1 VKYSNSAYNYI
12 EGFKKVLFY
21 FFVQITSLAK
31 LLQAQTKTLNMNTS
45 TTGPYSCVILDD
57 EPLITKI
64 IERYIS
70 NMENLELKGIFTDPI
85 DAMAAF
91 KEFERVDFLFLDIE
105 MDVSGFDVA
114 RMLRNSVR
122 FIIYISSH
130 STYAINDLLNADRLL
145 VKPVVF
151 RAFHDTVNDLISGEG
166 KH

>member
-1 VKYSNSAYNYI
+1 
-12 EGFKKVLFY
+12 
-21 FFVQITSLAK
+21 
-31 LLQAQTKTLNMNTS
+31 
-45 TTGPYSCVILDD
+45 
-57 EPLITKI
+57 
-64 IERYIS
+64 
-70 NMENLELKGIFTDPI
+70 MENLELKGIFTDPI

>member
-1 VKYSNSAYNYI
+1 
-12 EGFKKVLFY
+12 
-21 FFVQITSLAK
+21 
-31 LLQAQTKTLNMNTS
+31 MNTS